1 MDQNELL
8 ERAREYDAQ
17 ALAEIYDRYAESIYR
32 YAYRF
37 VGDANLAE
45 DLTSEVFLKL
55 LQVLGTS
62 RAPRTQLQGWLYR
75 VARNLAVDW
84 FRQQAKGVQYSLN
97 EELTPDGDSP
107 ATRLEEQQ
115 LHQDLREAISK
126 LTPSQQQVIVL
137 RFGEGRKISE
147 IGRMMG
153 KSEGSVKLM
162 QYRAMKRLR
171 KLLENQG
178 QRGHEQE
185 RGRNLGAVPATSGS
199 GQAASGEASQV
210 PAGLSQ
216 TWHTSEGGQTPGTAP
231 AAPNPG
237 QA

>member
-1 MDQNELL
+1 MATNDSNLL

-32 YAYRF
+32 YAYRYI
-37 VGDANLAE
+37 GDASLAE

-62 RAPRTQLQGWLYR
+62 RAPREQLQGWLYR

-84 FRQQAKGVQYSLN
+84 FRQQAKGVSFSLN

-126 LTPSQQQVIVL
+126 LTPGQQQVIVL

-147 IGRMMG
+147 IGRLMG
-153 KSEGSVKLM
+153 KSEGSIKLM

-178 QRGHEQE
+178 KRGNEAQKTK
-185 RGRNLGAVPATSGS
+185 VFATSS
-199 GQAASGEASQV
+199 AGQE
-210 PAGLSQ
+210 
-216 TWHTSEGGQTPGTAP
+216 H
-231 AAPNPG
+231 
-237 QA
+237 

>member
-1 MDQNELL
+1 MATNDSVLL

-37 VGDANLAE
+37 VGDADLAE

-62 RAPRTQLQGWLYR
+62 RAPREQLQGWLYR

-84 FRQQAKGVQYSLN
+84 FRQQAKGVPFLLN
-97 EELTPDGDSP
+97 EELTPEDGDSP

-137 RFGEGRKISE
+137 RFGEGRKIRE
-147 IGRMMG
+147 IGHLMG
-153 KSEGSVKLM
+153 KSEGSIKVM

-171 KLLENQG
+171 KLLENHKDG
-178 QRGHEQE
+178 
-185 RGRNLGAVPATSGS
+185 TD
-199 GQAASGEASQV
+199 
-210 PAGLSQ
+210 AGPIGIHQSF
-216 TWHTSEGGQTPGTAP
+216 AP
-231 AAPNPG
+231 
-237 QA
+237 

>member
-1 MDQNELL
+1 MATNDSNLL

-32 YAYRF
+32 YAYRY
-37 VGDANLAE
+37 VGDASLAE

-62 RAPRTQLQGWLYR
+62 RAPREQLQGWLYR

-84 FRQQAKGVQYSLN
+84 FRQQAKGVPFSLN
-97 EELTPDGDSP
+97 EELTPDGNSP

-115 LHQDLREAISK
+115 LHQDLRKAISQ

-137 RFGEGRKISE
+137 RFGEGRKIKE
-147 IGRMMG
+147 IGHLMG
-153 KSEGSVKLM
+153 KSEGSIKVM

-178 QRGHEQE
+178 KRGNEAQK
-185 RGRNLGAVPATSGS
+185 GRNLGKVPATSS
-199 GQAASGEASQV
+199 AGQE
-210 PAGLSQ
+210 
-216 TWHTSEGGQTPGTAP
+216 H
-231 AAPNPG
+231 
-237 QA
+237 